1 MITLSPFVPEDEAA
15 IGAFNARLAAGGA
28 GFQFPAS
35 LREFTVPTAPGAP
48 LWTEVWIARDAQAVR
63 GGFLLKHEQ
72 LLVAERTL
80 AVGNFQLPLSEGI
93 VDRRF
98 ATVGVSLAQR
108 ALALQ
113 PALYSLGMGSITR
126 PLPRLL
132 ARLKWTVEE
141 VPFFFR
147 VVHGGAFARN
157 IRALQTSARRR
168 TLLRLLATT
177 GAASLGSFAWR
188 AAARAGGLAQRPR
201 VRLLAVDHFD
211 ERADRTLAACRSDYA
226 ALLDRGGA
234 ALNIKFPGGDERFRR
249 YVLEESGRAAGWLL
263 LTVTHLRDHKQ
274 FGDLR
279 LGCLVDGL
287 TERHL
292 IAPAVAAA
300 SRELIRAGVDLI
312 VSNQSHGAWRRALEQ
327 NLFLPGPSNFVLA
340 RSPAFVPDIPLASL
354 HINRGDGDGPIN
366 L

>member
-1 MITLSPFVPEDEAA
+1 VITLARFVPGDEPEVR
-15 IGAFNARLAAGGA
+15 AFNGRLAAGGA

-35 LREFTVPTAPGAP
+35 LREFTVPTSPGPP

-72 LLVAERTL
+72 LLLAGRTL

-147 VVHGGAFARN
+147 VVRGGAFARN
-157 IRALQTSARRR
+157 IRALHTSPRRR
-168 TLLRLLATT
+168 ALLKALAAT
-177 GAASLGSFAWR
+177 GGASLGSLAWR
-188 AAARAGGLAQRPR
+188 AAARAGDLARRPR
-201 VRLLAVDHFD
+201 VRLLAVDRFD
-211 ERADRTLAACRSDYA
+211 ERADLTLAACRGAYP
-226 ALLDRGGA
+226 ALLDRGSA
-234 ALNIKFPGGDERFRR
+234 ALNIKFPVDERFRR
-249 YVLEESGRAAGWLL
+249 YLVEESGRAAGWLL
-263 LTVTHLRDHKQ
+263 LTVSDLKDHKQ

-287 TERHL
+287 IEPRL
-292 IAPAVAAA
+292 IAAAVAAA
-300 SRELIRAGVDLI
+300 SGELVRAGADLI
-312 VSNQSHGAWRRALEQ
+312 VSNQSHAAWRRALEQ
-327 NLFLPGPSNFVLA
+327 NLFLKGPSNFVLA

-354 HINRGDGDGPIN
+354 HVNRGDGDGPIN